1 MVSGLRGVTY
11 EERLEELNMVS
22 LKERR
27 HQTDMAQV
35 FKIVHG
41 LDDVKKDTWFKAQQS
56 ERVTRAT
63 DPLNIMG
70 TLSRLDIRRNFFSQR
85 VTDHWNNIPHEL
97 KCAKSVSAFKKGYQS
112 LRRARQA
119 H

>member
-1 MVSGLRGVTY
+1 MVT
-11 EERLEELNMVS
+11 LE
-22 LKERR
+22 ERR

-41 LDDVKKDTWFKAQQS
+41 LDDVKKESWFKAQQS

-70 TLSRLDIRRNFFSQR
+70 TVSRLGIRQNFFSQR
-85 VTDHWNNIPHEL
+85 VVEQWNIIPPAL
-97 KCAKSVSAFKKGYQS
+97 KSASSVSAFRTGYQT
-112 LRRARQA
+112 LRRQGQPY
-119 H
+119 